1 MLKKL
6 IPVLERLA
14 RLDPQKT
21 WGIPLVLAGALGLLL
36 LGNLLFVG
44 SKNPGENL
52 TQTTLKA
59 VATEDSQAQTPEE
72 DQVDPLPQRPEPDLW
87 PTRIF
92 EVKPGLWRLQGR
104 DYVYTEQN
112 LPHILA
118 VMRQRRLFLPLASE
132 QPGHL
137 DWALESELKLSVSRK
152 SNQSQGN
159 LSFDRSR
166 QLRYALQVASVP
178 QEEVVPLVVLA
189 AKLMEAGYYSYL
201 YASEQTKP
209 TDQGNQRFFQLRI
222 GYYAAEH
229 EVLDLAEELK
239 AKCPAEP
246 LLQAR
251 LWPVLP
257 SAEEVDSE
265 LVNFRVQKNQP
276 WGIELGAYRDRG
288 QAMQEMASL
297 GPELNFLY
305 LSQAKSEGKWLYR
318 LFGGFYVGQT
328 EAQKGLDLLRK
339 KTGLSLAG
347 ARLVSRKFKVQPE
360 SSK

>member
-1 MLKKL
+1 MWKKL
-6 IPVLERLA
+6 IPFLERFA
-14 RLDPQKT
+14 SLDPKKT
-21 WGIPLVLAGALGLLL
+21 WGVPLVLAGVLGLLL

-44 SKNPGENL
+44 SKNPEESL
-52 TQTTLKA
+52 TQTTLQAA
-59 VATEDSQAQTPEE
+59 VAEDPEAE
-72 DQVDPLPQRPEPDLW
+72 APEADQVEPLPQRPEPELW

-92 EVKPGLWRLQGR
+92 EVKPGVWRLQGR

-112 LPHILA
+112 LPHVLA

-152 SNQSQGN
+152 SNQSHGN

-178 QEEVVPLVVLA
+178 QSEVTPLVVLA

-209 TDQGNQRFFQLRI
+209 TDQGNQRFYQLRV

-229 EVLDLAEELK
+229 EVLDLAQELK
-239 AKCPAEP
+239 TKFPDEP
-246 LLQAR
+246 QLQAR
-251 LWPVLP
+251 LWSVLP
-257 SAEEVDSE
+257 SAEEVDPE

-276 WGIELGAYRDRG
+276 WGIEFGSYKDRA
-288 QAMQEMASL
+288 QALQEMASL

-305 LSQAKSEGKWLYR
+305 LSQAKSEGRWLYR
-318 LFGGFYVGQT
+318 LFGGFYVGQN

-339 KTGLSLAG
+339 KTGLSLGG

-360 SSK
+360 SDK